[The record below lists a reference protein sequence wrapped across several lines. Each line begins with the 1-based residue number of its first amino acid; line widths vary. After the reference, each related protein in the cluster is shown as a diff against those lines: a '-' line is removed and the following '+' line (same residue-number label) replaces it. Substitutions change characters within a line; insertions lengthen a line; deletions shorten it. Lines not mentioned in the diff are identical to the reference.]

1 MNHNNIFFQIISMKV
16 ILTDM
21 KIKFWFLLTLLGSSS
36 FVLQAQQGTIINSVL
51 EGQVTD
57 KSNKAPLE
65 GASIVIKGTTNQT
78 ITNNKGQFTLKTGQ
92 KLPYT
97 LVVTIVGYQS
107 AEIKVDGSPVKIELE
122 QEAQTLS
129 DVVVVGYGTQKR
141 KDLTGSVASISAKDF
156 NPGNN
161 VSVDNLIAGKA
172 AGVQVTQSSSE
183 PGAGVSIRIR
193 GANSINAG
201 NEPLYVIDGFPIDNS
216 NRTPTSATVTEAAP
230 RNPLNSLN
238 PSDIASVEI
247 LKDASATAIYGSRG
261 ANGVILITTKHG
273 KKGRLSVDYN
283 VSGSIQDIAKKV
295 PVLSTSQ
302 YISLLNDLKAAQNQ
316 APEFTAEQI
325 AAIGNGVNWQ
335 DEIFRRGYTQNHQ
348 LSFSGGQDKFTYYA
362 SLNYLDQSGIIIS
375 SGIKRYTGRVNL
387 NYTDTKFKFGIN
399 LNAARINDDYVP
411 NGVSI
416 NEGAGIVNA
425 AIFQDPTLGIFDNTG
440 KYAQTNLVNLENPYG
455 LAYGVADNAI
465 TSRTFGNAF
474 LEYFIIPELSVKI
487 NAGTDI
493 QSARRDTYIGRNTR
507 RGANANGIASVQTT
521 NSNNALLELTAR
533 YAKTFSKHSLEVL
546 GGYTYQNFGWNTLNS
561 GAQNFS
567 TDAFGTD
574 NMAAGASNTFTINTF
589 KSRNQLKSFLGRINY
604 TFSDKYLLT
613 ANFRADGSSR
623 FGADNKYGYFPSL
636 ALGWHINREDF
647 FRDVHAV
654 STLKLRAS
662 YGSTGNQEIGN
673 YRSLV
678 LLGTQ
683 GQAIFGNTAEV
694 GISTTQLANPNLKWE
709 TTDQFDIGLDFGLLE
724 DRITGT
730 IDYFNKNTK
739 DLLLELPVPNTT
751 GFATTLTNIGSMNNR
766 GFELTVNTVNLRG
779 KLNWT
784 TSANLSVVKNKVT
797 GIGGLPNI
805 LQGSAGFFNNFSIL
819 QVGQPL
825 NAFYG
830 YEVVGVLQKDE
841 AYTPQPLSAP
851 GDLKFLDANDDK
863 TINTSDRKILGSPFP
878 DFTYGINN
886 SLSYGRFNLSFFW
899 QGVKGGKILNLNIS
913 ESENPIS
920 FRRNRL
926 SRSYTDRWTET
937 NPTNDNPSG
946 LSPAFAYVDASGT
959 INSRAVQSAS
969 FFRLRNISL
978 SYDIPTPKNRLFQSA
993 QVYFV
998 AQNLV
1003 TISNYFGF
1011 DPEVTSFGTSN
1022 VRVDYNAYPLAK
1034 IYTLGLNVK
1043 F

>member
-1 MNHNNIFFQIISMKV
+1 
-16 ILTDM
+16 M
-21 KIKFWFLLTLLGSSS
+21 KIKFWFLLALLSNSS
-36 FVLQAQQGTIINSVL
+36 FIVQAQQGSVINSVL

-57 KSNKAPLE
+57 KGNKAPLE

-78 ITNNKGQFTLKTGQ
+78 LTNNKGQFTLKTGQ

-97 LVVTIVGYQS
+97 LQVTIVGYKS
-107 AEIKVDGSPVKIELE
+107 IETEVDRSPVKIELE
-122 QEAQTLS
+122 QDVQSLS
-129 DVVVVGYGTQKR
+129 DVVVIGYGTQKR
-141 KDLTGSVASISAKDF
+141 KDLTGSVASISPKDF
-156 NPGNN
+156 NKGSN
-161 VSVDNLIAGKA
+161 VSVDNLIAGRA

-183 PGAGVSIRIR
+183 PGAGVTIRIR
-193 GANSINAG
+193 GANSINAS
-201 NEPLYVIDGFPIDNS
+201 NEPLYVIDGLPIDNS
-216 NRTPTSATVTEAAP
+216 TITPTSAAVTESAP

-238 PSDIASVEI
+238 PSDIASIEI

-273 KKGRLSVDYN
+273 RKGRLSVDYN
-283 VSGSIQDIAKKV
+283 VSGAVQEVAKKI
-295 PVLSTSQ
+295 PMLSASQ
-302 YISLLNDLKAAQNQ
+302 YISLLNDLKAAQGL
-316 APEFTAEQI
+316 APEFTDADI
-325 AAIGNGVNWQ
+325 AAIGKGVNWQ
-335 DEIFRRGYTQNHQ
+335 DEIFRKGYTQNHQ

-362 SLNYLDQSGIIIS
+362 SLNYLDQSGIVIS

-399 LNAARINDDYVP
+399 LNAAKINDDYVP

-416 NEGAGIVNA
+416 NEGAGIVNT
-425 AIFQDPTLGIFDNTG
+425 AIFQDPTLSVYNADG
-440 KYAQTNLVNLENPYG
+440 KYAQSSLVNLENPLG
-455 LAYGVADNAI
+455 LANAV
-465 TSRTFGNAF
+465 TDYAVTGRTFGNAF
-474 LEYFIIPELSVKI
+474 LEYFIIPELSIKI
-487 NAGTDI
+487 NGGTDI
-493 QSARRDTYIGRNTR
+493 QSSRRDTYIGRNTKK
-507 RGANANGIASVQTT
+507 GSNANGIASVQTT

-533 YAKTFSKHSLEVL
+533 YAKTFNNHSLEVL
-546 GGYTYQNFGWNTLNS
+546 GGYTWQNFGWNILSS
-561 GAQNFS
+561 GAQNFT

-574 NMAAGASNTFTINTF
+574 NMAAGSASTFTINTF

-604 TFSDKYLLT
+604 TFNDKYLLT

-636 ALGWHINREDF
+636 ALGWHVNREYF
-647 FRDVHAV
+647 FRNIHTV

-678 LLGTQ
+678 LLSTQ
-683 GQAIFGNTAEV
+683 GQAIFGNAAEV

-709 TTDQFDIGLDFGLLE
+709 TTKQFDAGIDFGLFE
-724 DRITGT
+724 DRITGSV
-730 IDYFNKNTK
+730 DYYNKNTK
-739 DLLLELPVPNTT
+739 DLLLELPVPTTT

-766 GFELTVNTVNLRG
+766 GFEFTLNTVNLRG
-779 KLNWT
+779 KFNWT
-784 TSANLSVVKNKVT
+784 TSVNFSTVKNKVT
-797 GIGGLPNI
+797 GIGGLPYI
-805 LQGSAGFFNNFSIL
+805 QQGSAGFFSNFSIL
-819 QVGQPL
+819 QVGLPL
-825 NAFYG
+825 NSFYG
-830 YEVVGVLQKDE
+830 YQVAGVLQKGE
-841 AYTPQPLSAP
+841 QYTPQPLSAP
-851 GDLKFLDANDDK
+851 GDLKFLDANGDK
-863 TINTSDRKILGSPFP
+863 TINTSDRTILGSSFP

-886 SLSYGRFNLSFFW
+886 SLGYRRFNLSFFW
-899 QGVKGGKILNLNIS
+899 QGAQGGKILNLNIS

-959 INSRAVQSAS
+959 INSRAVQSSS
-969 FFRLRNISL
+969 FLRLKNISL
-978 SYDIPTPKNRLFQSA
+978 SYDIPAPENFLFQSA
-993 QVYFV
+993 QLYFV

-1003 TISNYFGF
+1003 TFSHYLGF
-1011 DPEVTSFGTSN
+1011 DPEVSSFGTSN
-1022 VRVDYNAYPLAK
+1022 VRVDYNAYPLSK

>member
-1 MNHNNIFFQIISMKV
+1 
-16 ILTDM
+16 M
-21 KIKFWFLLTLLGSSS
+21 KIKFWLLFSLLGSSL
-36 FVLQAQQGTIINSVL
+36 FIAQAQQGTIINSIL

-57 KSNKAPLE
+57 KSNNAPLE
-65 GASIVIKGTTNQT
+65 GVSIVIKGTTNQT
-78 ITNNKGQFTLKTGQ
+78 LTNSKGQFILRTGQ

-97 LVVTIVGYQS
+97 LLVTIVGYKS
-107 AEIKVDGSPVKIELE
+107 TEIKVDSSPVKIELE
-122 QEAQTLS
+122 QDVQSLS
-129 DVVVVGYGTQKR
+129 DIVVVGYGTQKR
-141 KDLTGSVASISAKDF
+141 KDLTGSVSSISAKDF
-156 NPGNN
+156 NKGSN
-161 VSVDNLIAGKA
+161 VSVDNLIAGRA

-193 GANSINAG
+193 GANSINAS

-216 NRTPTSATVTEAAP
+216 NRTPTSAVVTESAP

-261 ANGVILITTKHG
+261 ANGVILITTKRG
-273 KKGRLSVDYN
+273 KRGRLSVEYN
-283 VSGSIQDIAKKV
+283 VSGAVQEVAKKI

-302 YISLLNDLKAAQNQ
+302 YISLLNDLKAAQGL
-316 APEFTAEQI
+316 APEFTDEDI
-325 AAIGNGVNWQ
+325 AAIGKGVNWQ
-335 DEIFRRGYTQNHQ
+335 DEIFRKGYTQNHQ

-362 SLNYLDQSGIIIS
+362 SLNYLDQTGIVIS

-387 NYTDTKFKFGIN
+387 NYTDAKFKFGIN
-399 LNAARINDDYVP
+399 LNTAKINDDYVP

-425 AIFQDPTLGIFDNTG
+425 AIFQDPTLGIYDKNTG
-440 KYAQTNLVNLENPYG
+440 KYAQTNLVNLENPLG
-455 LAYGVADNAI
+455 LAYGVSDYAV

-474 LEYFIIPELSVKI
+474 LEYFIIPEFSVKI
-487 NAGTDI
+487 NGGTDI
-493 QSARRDTYIGRNTR
+493 QSSRRDTYLGRNTR
-507 RGANANGIASVQTT
+507 KGNNANGIASVQTT

-533 YAKTFSKHSLEVL
+533 YAKTFSNHSLEVL
-546 GGYTYQNFGWNTLNS
+546 GGYTWQNFGWNTLNS
-561 GAQNFS
+561 GAQNFT

-574 NMAAGASNTFTINTF
+574 NMAAGSSSTFTINTY
-589 KSRNQLKSFLGRINY
+589 KSRNQLQSLLGRINY
-604 TFSDKYLLT
+604 TFNDKYLLT

-636 ALGWHINREDF
+636 ALGWHVNRENF
-647 FRDVHAV
+647 FRNVRTI

-662 YGSTGNQEIGN
+662 YGRTGNQEIGN

-683 GQAIFGNTAEV
+683 GQAVFGNAAEV

-709 TTDQFDIGLDFGLLE
+709 TTSQFDAGVDFGLLD
-724 DRITGT
+724 DRITGS

-739 DLLLELPVPNTT
+739 DLLLELPVPATT
-751 GFATTLTNIGSMNNR
+751 GFATTLTNIGSMNNS
-766 GFELTVNTVNLRG
+766 GFEFTVNTVNLRG
-779 KLNWT
+779 KFNWT
-784 TSANLSVVKNKVT
+784 TSANLSVVRNKVT
-797 GIGGLPNI
+797 GIGGLPDI
-805 LQGSAGFFNNFSIL
+805 LQGSAGFFNSFSIL
-819 QVGQPL
+819 KVGQPL
-825 NAFYG
+825 NSFYG

-841 AYTPQPLSAP
+841 QYTPQPLSAP

-863 TINTSDRKILGSPFP
+863 TISASDRKILGSSFP

-886 SLSYGRFNLSFFW
+886 SLGYGRFNLSFFW

-937 NPTNDNPSG
+937 NPTNENPSG

-969 FFRLRNISL
+969 FLRLKNISL
-978 SYDIPTPKNRLFQSA
+978 SYDIPANRVFQSA

-1003 TISNYFGF
+1003 TFSNYFGF
-1011 DPEVTSFGTSN
+1011 DPEVTAFGTSN
-1022 VRVDYNAYPLAK
+1022 VRVDYNAYPLSK

>member
-1 MNHNNIFFQIISMKV
+1 
-16 ILTDM
+16 M
-21 KIKFWFLLTLLGSSS
+21 KIKFWLLFSLLGSSL
-36 FVLQAQQGTIINSVL
+36 FIAQAQQGTIINSIL

-57 KSNKAPLE
+57 KSNNAPLE
-65 GASIVIKGTTNQT
+65 GVSIVIKGTTNQ
-78 ITNNKGQFTLKTGQ
+78 ILTNSKGQFILRTGQ

-97 LVVTIVGYQS
+97 LLVTIVGYKS
-107 AEIKVDGSPVKIELE
+107 TEIKVDGSPVKIELE
-122 QEAQTLS
+122 QDVQSLS
-129 DVVVVGYGTQKR
+129 DIVVVGYGTQKR
-141 KDLTGSVASISAKDF
+141 KDLTGSVSSISAKDF
-156 NPGNN
+156 NKGSN
-161 VSVDNLIAGKA
+161 VSVDNLIAGRA

-193 GANSINAG
+193 GANSINAS

-216 NRTPTSATVTEAAP
+216 NRTPTSAVVTESAP

-261 ANGVILITTKHG
+261 ANGVILITTKRG
-273 KKGRLSVDYN
+273 KRGRLSVEYN
-283 VSGSIQDIAKKV
+283 VSGAVQEVAKKI

-302 YISLLNDLKAAQNQ
+302 YISLLNDLKAAQGL
-316 APEFTAEQI
+316 APEFTDEDI
-325 AAIGNGVNWQ
+325 AAIGKGVNWQ
-335 DEIFRRGYTQNHQ
+335 DEIFRKGYTQNHQ

-362 SLNYLDQSGIIIS
+362 SLNYLDQTGIVIS

-387 NYTDTKFKFGIN
+387 NYTDAKFKFGIN
-399 LNAARINDDYVP
+399 LNTAKINDDYVP

-425 AIFQDPTLGIFDNTG
+425 AIFQDPTLGIYDKNTG
-440 KYAQTNLVNLENPYG
+440 KYAQTNLVNLENPLG
-455 LAYGVADNAI
+455 LAYGVSDYAV

-474 LEYFIIPELSVKI
+474 LEYFIIPEFSVKI
-487 NAGTDI
+487 NGGTDI
-493 QSARRDTYIGRNTR
+493 QSSRRDTYLGRNTR
-507 RGANANGIASVQTT
+507 KGNNANGIASVQTT

-533 YAKTFSKHSLEVL
+533 YAKTFSNHSLEVL
-546 GGYTYQNFGWNTLNS
+546 GGYTWQNFDWNTLNS
-561 GAQNFS
+561 SAQNFT

-574 NMAAGASNTFTINTF
+574 NMAAGSSSTFTINTY
-589 KSRNQLKSFLGRINY
+589 KSRNQLQSLLGRINY
-604 TFSDKYLLT
+604 TFNDKYLLT

-636 ALGWHINREDF
+636 ALGWHVNRENF
-647 FRDVHAV
+647 FRNVRTI

-683 GQAIFGNTAEV
+683 GQAVFGNAAEV

-709 TTDQFDIGLDFGLLE
+709 TTNQFDAGVDFGLLD
-724 DRITGT
+724 DRITGS

-739 DLLLELPVPNTT
+739 DLLLELPVPTTT

-766 GFELTVNTVNLRG
+766 GFEFTVNTVNLRG
-779 KLNWT
+779 KFNWT
-784 TSANLSVVKNKVT
+784 TSANLSVVRNKVT
-797 GIGGLPNI
+797 GIGGLPDI
-805 LQGSAGFFNNFSIL
+805 LQGSAGFFNSFSIL
-819 QVGQPL
+819 KVGQPL
-825 NAFYG
+825 NSFYG

-841 AYTPQPLSAP
+841 QYTPQPLSAP

-863 TINTSDRKILGSPFP
+863 TISASDRKILGSPFP

-886 SLSYGRFNLSFFW
+886 SLGYGRFNLSFFW

-937 NPTNDNPSG
+937 NPTNENPSG

-969 FFRLRNISL
+969 FLRLKNISL
-978 SYDIPTPKNRLFQSA
+978 SYDIPANRVFQSA

-1003 TISNYFGF
+1003 TFSNYFGF
-1011 DPEVTSFGTSN
+1011 DPEVTAFGTSN
-1022 VRVDYNAYPLAK
+1022 VRVDYNAYPLSK

>member
-1 MNHNNIFFQIISMKV
+1 MKFKIW
-16 ILTDM
+16 ILY
-21 KIKFWFLLTLLGSSS
+21 ILLGSP
-36 FVLQAQQGTIINSVL
+36 FIIHAQQGTVINSIL

-57 KSNKAPLE
+57 KNNKTPLE

-78 ITNNKGQFTLKTGQ
+78 LTNGKGQFTLKTGQ

-97 LVVTIVGYQS
+97 LQVTIVGYKS
-107 AEIKVDGSPVKIELE
+107 AEIEVDGSPVKIELE
-122 QEAQTLS
+122 QDVQSLS

-141 KDLTGSVASISAKDF
+141 KDLTGSVASISPKDF
-156 NPGNN
+156 NKGNN
-161 VSVDNLIAGKA
+161 VSVDNLIAGRA

-193 GANSINAG
+193 GANSINAS

-216 NRTPTSATVTEAAP
+216 NRSPTSAAVTEAAP

-273 KKGRLSVDYN
+273 RKGRLSVDYN
-283 VSGSIQDIAKKV
+283 VSGSLQQVAKKV
-295 PVLSTSQ
+295 PMLSASQ
-302 YISLLNDLKAAQNQ
+302 YISLLNDLKTAQGL
-316 APEFTAEQI
+316 APEFSEEDI
-325 AAIGNGVNWQ
+325 ANIGKGVNWQ
-335 DEIFRRGYTQNHQ
+335 DEIFRNGYTQNHQ

-362 SLNYLDQSGIIIS
+362 SLNYLDQTGLVIS

-387 NYTDTKFKFGIN
+387 NYTDSKFKFGVN
-399 LNAARINDDYVP
+399 LNAAKIDDDYVP

-425 AIFQDPTLGIFDNTG
+425 AIFQDPTLGIYDNAG
-440 KYAQTNLVNLENPYG
+440 KYAQTNLVNLENPLG
-455 LAYGVADNAI
+455 LANGVSDYAA
-465 TSRTFGNAF
+465 TTRTFGNVF
-474 LEYFIIPELSVKI
+474 LEYFIIPDLSVKI
-487 NAGTDI
+487 NAGADI
-493 QSARRDTYIGRNTR
+493 QSSRRDTYIGRNTR
-507 RGANANGIASVQTT
+507 KGASANGIASVQTT

-533 YAKTFSKHSLEVL
+533 YAKTFGEHSLEVL
-546 GGYTYQNFGWNTLNS
+546 GGYTWQNFGWNTFNS

-574 NMAAGASNTFTINTF
+574 NLAAGSSSTFTINTF

-604 TFSDKYLLT
+604 TFNDKYLLT

-647 FRDVHAV
+647 FKDVRTV

-709 TTDQFDIGLDFGLLE
+709 TTNQFDIGLDFGLLE
-724 DRITGT
+724 DRITGNL
-730 IDYFNKNTK
+730 DFFNKNTK
-739 DLLLELPVPNTT
+739 DLLLELPVPTTT

-766 GFELTVNTVNLRG
+766 GLEVTVNTINLKG

-784 TSANLSVVKNKVT
+784 TSANFSAVRNKVT

-805 LQGSAGFFNNFSIL
+805 QQGSAGFFNNFSIL

-825 NAFYG
+825 NSFYG
-830 YEVVGVLQKDE
+830 YEVVGVVQKGE
-841 AYTPQPLSAP
+841 QYLPQPLSAP
-851 GDLKFLDANDDK
+851 GDLKFLDANGDK
-863 TINTSDRKILGSPFP
+863 TINPSDRKILGSPFP

-886 SLSYGRFNLSFFW
+886 SLTYGRFNLSFFW
-899 QGVKGGKILNLNIS
+899 QGTKGGKILNLNIS

-926 SRSYTDRWTET
+926 SRSYTDRWTES
-937 NPTNDNPSG
+937 NPSNENPSG
-946 LSPAFAYVDASGT
+946 LPPAFAYVDASGT

-969 FFRLRNISL
+969 FFRLKNVSL
-978 SYDIPTPKNRLFQSA
+978 SYDIPVISNLYQSA
-993 QVYFV
+993 QIYFV

-1003 TISNYFGF
+1003 TFSNYFGF
-1011 DPEVTSFGTSN
+1011 DPEVSAFGTSN

-1034 IYTLGLNVK
+1034 IYTIGLNVK